1 MGRSGG
7 GPNSILI
14 VHFQLIKGELMRK
27 IFLFIC
33 LLGALMMACSALTPQ
48 QPSTQQAPTVP
59 VPQTPASDE
68 SSSIAAKLKELGGT
82 ACEENPDFTCVTIQ
96 VPLNHFDPAN
106 TETLDVVFAV
116 SPATGKRLGMFVQ
129 AFPGGPG
136 GEGISTGGLNW
147 FSDAIL
153 EHYDI
158 VYFDQRGIGLSD
170 PLSCPKAYEA
180 NFMDYLNSS
189 DHAGLEGYD
198 TPAEQQQ
205 AVEDARTYAQNC
217 VTEIGIDPAKLA
229 FFGTDQVAEDID
241 AFRAAIGDEKFM
253 MYGVSYGTAVAET
266 YAAAH
271 PEHLSGLVL
280 DGTIDLTL
288 TGEEG
293 ALSQEKAFDKVL
305 VATLKSCNEDE
316 ACAAD
321 MGGDALA
328 VYDKLAKQ
336 ISKNPLKYEF
346 PLPSGEKVKRT
357 FTFNQWEYTTAYQLY
372 SLSGRMLY
380 LRALAA
386 ANHGNFIP
394 MARLAYQQL
403 TLDPA
408 TFEYLGDPTFS
419 DTMFLS
425 VLCTDDSFFA
435 GTQEEKIAQT
445 IAAGQASN
453 GTVPR
458 LDGSVYTGLSCA
470 FWPSSPTQVL
480 TTKPLVAE
488 GVTTFVLNATLDPA
502 TPFEEGKAVYGNL
515 ADGYHLYVEGG
526 RHSIYGFGYDCPD
539 KYISDFM
546 VDGTLPPKREMI
558 CKEWGTDVV
567 TRDYQP
573 LIEAKAS
580 AYPDVLKTFQA
591 IDNEIQLQ
599 PEYFYGSF
607 TEDVTVT
614 CPYGGTFTF
623 GASDAGEAYTFE
635 KCAYTQDFALTGS
648 GDNNYDSG
656 IVTFK
661 TQVSGSKEGSLVY
674 TNNAAD
680 GTSSVT
686 GDYGGEQIDL
696 SE

>member
-1 MGRSGG
+1 LS
-7 GPNSILI
+7 
-14 VHFQLIKGELMRK
+14 
-27 IFLFIC
+27 
-33 LLGALMMACSALTPQ
+33 
-48 QPSTQQAPTVP
+48 
-59 VPQTPASDE
+59 
-68 SSSIAAKLKELGGT
+68 
-82 ACEENPDFTCVTIQ
+82 
-96 VPLNHFDPAN
+96 
-106 TETLDVVFAV
+106 
-116 SPATGKRLGMFVQ
+116 
-129 AFPGGPG
+129 
-136 GEGISTGGLNW
+136 W

-158 VYFDQRGIGLSD
+158 VYFDQRGIGLSN

-180 NFMDYLNSS
+180 NFMSYLNAS
-189 DHAGLEGYD
+189 DKAGLEGLD

-205 AVEDARTYAQNC
+205 AIDDARTYAENC
-217 VTEIGIDPAKLA
+217 VAEIGIDPAKLA

-241 AFRAAIGDEKFM
+241 SFRAAIGDEKFM
-253 MYGVSYGTAVAET
+253 LYGVSYGTAVAET

-271 PEHLSGLVL
+271 PDHLSGLVL

-305 VATLKSCNEDE
+305 VATLKSCNEDA
-316 ACAAD
+316 ACTAD

-336 ISKNPLKYEF
+336 ISENPLKYEF

-403 TLDPA
+403 TLDPE
-408 TFEYLGDPTFS
+408 TFEYLGDDTFS

-435 GTQEEKIAQT
+435 GTQEEKTEQT
-445 IAAGQASN
+445 IEAGQASN

-470 FWPSSPTQVL
+470 FWPSSPKDVV
-480 TTKPLVAE
+480 TTEPLVAE

-502 TPFEEGKAVYGNL
+502 TPFEEGKAVYGRL

-546 VDGTLPPKREMI
+546 VDGTLPEKCEI
-558 CKEWGTDVV
+558 LCEEWGTDA
-567 TRDYQP
+567 TRAYEP
-573 LIEAKAS
+573 LIAKDAS
-580 AYPDVLKTFQA
+580 AYADVLETFHA
-591 IDNEIQLQ
+591 IDSEIQLQ

-607 TEDVTVT
+607 TDNVTVA

-623 GASDAGEAYTFE
+623 GPSDAGETYTFE
-635 KCAYTQDFALTGS
+635 NCVYTQGFALTGTGS
-648 GDNNYDSG
+648 NDYDSG
-656 IVTFK
+656 IITFD
-661 TQVSGSKEGSLVY
+661 TQVAGTKKGSLVY
-674 TNNAAD
+674 TNNLSD

-686 GDYGGEQIDL
+686 GEYGGEQIDL
-696 SE
+696 SQ